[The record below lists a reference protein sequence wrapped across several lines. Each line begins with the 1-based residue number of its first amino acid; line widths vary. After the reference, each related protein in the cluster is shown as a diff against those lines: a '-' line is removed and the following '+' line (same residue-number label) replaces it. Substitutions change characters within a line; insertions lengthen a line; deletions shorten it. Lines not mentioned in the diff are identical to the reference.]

1 MKIYRSQIRPNKSL
15 DVDEDYSF
23 SAEDC
28 AGEYPLLEVK
38 ECHFKA
44 TFFDDEGIL
53 RAEYS
58 VKGIYALS
66 DSRTLA
72 PFASPFEDSGV
83 VDILSSVEEEGDG
96 YIFPGTYFSSEELAH
111 KIIKTLIPV
120 SPHQDDSSLPE
131 SGEGYNVY
139 SDDAPREKEP
149 GSSPF
154 DAIPDDF
161 A

>member
-1 MKIYRSQIRPNKSL
+1 MRIYRSQVRPNKSL
-15 DVDEDYSF
+15 RVDEDYSF
-23 SAEDC
+23 SSDDC

-38 ECHFKA
+38 ECHFEA
-44 TFFDDEGIL
+44 TFFNDDGIL

-58 VKGIYALS
+58 IKGTYVLS

-72 PFASPFEDSGV
+72 AFASPFEDSGE

-96 YIFPGTYFSSEELAH
+96 YIFSGTFFSSEELAH

-120 SPHQDDSSLPE
+120 SPHQNGSALPK
-131 SGEGYNVY
+131 SGDGYNVY
-139 SDDAPREKEP
+139 SDDAPRAKEP